1 MNDIDDEP
9 PLIIENKEA
18 LPGFTAKEQRVIVR
32 YLHHM
37 KTRSTEIH
45 KLLEAVC
52 GEAAAPY
59 KLVKAW
65 VTDDV
70 KGQEDQEE
78 QNKNAYSTATNGA
91 VSPKQTL
98 PTDPALVYRLE
109 HLVNNDR
116 RLSIERASDLAM
128 VTKQTAQHVI
138 CDVLGMKKVFER
150 WVPRLW
156 TPEQR
161 SYRVQVAEELLR
173 RHEAEGDEFLER
185 IIVGDETVVY
195 YYTPNTLRRHSV
207 TMTRG
212 VLGVGEKYRPSIEQ
226 VGVSFMLYYDIYGL
240 LLAEHVPSGADNA
253 ADNYANILKEHLTE
267 AYARKRRGKKLSD
280 CILLHDNTAPHS
292 SKAARQVLT
301 ELELEALPHP
311 PASPDFE
318 PHEYWLIPFL
328 RNSMRGATYHD
339 KQVIITAL
347 SHHLKHLMEC
357 EFLKSIKSLPT
368 RWAQC
373 VDTSG
378 LYVL

>member
-1 MNDIDDEP
+1 MDEDSMV
-9 PLIIENKEA
+9 LKTRKEV

-37 KTRSTEIH
+37 QTKCTEIH

-52 GEAAAPY
+52 GESAAPY
-59 KLVKAW
+59 KLVKEW
-65 VTDDV
+65 ISDNF
-70 KGQEDQEE
+70 KGVEDKDE

-91 VSPKQTL
+91 ISVKQTL
-98 PTDPALVYRLE
+98 PTDPALVYRME
-109 HLVNNDR
+109 MLVNNDR
-116 RLSIERASDLAM
+116 RLSIEKAAEMSM
-128 VTKQTAQHVI
+128 VTKQTAQHVL
-138 CDVLGMKKVFER
+138 CDVLGLKKIFER

-161 SYRVQVAEELLR
+161 AYRVHVADELLAR
-173 RHEAEGDEFLER
+173 YEAQGEDFLDK

-195 YYTPNTLRRHSV
+195 YYTPNTLRRTSL
-207 TMTRG
+207 TISKG

-226 VGVSFMLYYDIYGL
+226 VRVHFMVFYDIHGL
-240 LLAEHVPSGADNA
+240 LLAEQVPIGEGTDGE
-253 ADNYANILKEHLTE
+253 NYANILKTHLAD
-267 AYARKRRGKKLSD
+267 AYARKRRGKSLNN
-280 CILLHDNTAPHS
+280 CFLIHDNTAPHS
-292 SKAARQVLT
+292 SKATRTVLGD
-301 ELELEALPHP
+301 LGIEALPHP

-328 RNSMRGATYHD
+328 KNTMKGATYQE

-347 SHHLKHLMEC
+347 NHHIKHLMEC
-357 EFLKSIKSLPT
+357 DFLKSIKSLPT

-373 VDTSG
+373 KDSSG